1 MNLWN
6 RDVIVLG
13 LVVVLFA
20 LLAVLHLY
28 LWLHS
33 LRAPGVPR
41 WLRFFTIIPPLACVA
56 GLRKGGARF
65 SSVLWLIVLV
75 AYLVLRSQA

>member
-6 RDVIVLG
+6 RDVFVLG
-13 LVVVLFA
+13 SLVVLFA
-20 LLAVLHLY
+20 LLLVLHLF

-41 WLRFFTIIPPLACVA
+41 WLRWFTFIPPLACVA
-56 GLRKGGARF
+56 GFRAGARF
-65 SSVLWLIVLV
+65 TSVLWLIVLV